1 MMETALRESLMIN
14 QGAIAPMIFRPIAG
28 SLYAL
33 AALGIIVPRVIK
45 YLRRNKNGTPALAA

>member
-28 SLYAL
+28 TIYLL
-33 AALGIIVPRVIK
+33 AALGLTVPVL
-45 YLRRNKNGTPALAA
+45 LRAVRRKKKAA

>member
-28 SLYAL
+28 TIYLASAL
-33 AALGIIVPRVIK
+33 ALIIPPFYRAIRRKKKPR
-45 YLRRNKNGTPALAA
+45 AF